1 MVKPDG
7 VARGLVHEIIR
18 RWESRGFT
26 LVGIKILQPDE
37 ALCKASAPR
46 VTRTLTLSYDNA
58 GRMTASF
65 VGLTHRAF
73 CAGALRG
80 LERAP
85 VLP

>member
-37 ALCKASAPR
+37 ALCKARAPR
-46 VTRTLTLSYDNA
+46 VTSVVA
-58 GRMTASF
+58 
-65 VGLTHRAF
+65 
-73 CAGALRG
+73 
-80 LERAP
+80 
-85 VLP
+85 